1 MAMGVHPLNKDKFYE
16 AMNLY
21 VSGQLSQ
28 EKAAKIAG
36 CSKPTFLKYA
46 NKIYGGEELPD
57 NLWGKKDSCMFYV
70 HSDIANDEFVKSKLQ
85 EVVDYIRDNYD
96 LDIFT
101 RI

>member
-36 CSKPTFLKYA
+36 MSVPTFRKYA
-46 NKIYGGEELPD
+46 N
-57 NLWGKKDSCMFYV
+57 MHF
-70 HSDIANDEFVKSKLQ
+70 
-85 EVVDYIRDNYD
+85 
-96 LDIFT
+96 
-101 RI
+101 